1 MKNNAVGHKIEQ
13 IQAEIS
19 FIQFHSTNST
29 KEKQHLIKQLE
40 KKLMR
45 YF

>member
-1 MKNNAVGHKIEQ
+1 MKDNSKLHRIDQ

-19 FIQFHSTNST
+19 FIQFHTNNSP
-29 KEKQHLIKQLE
+29 KDKQIIIKALE